1 MKKIGKNLSRA
12 LCIIIYFIILFFAYT
27 RMNLDRLAQDIQ
39 VFSGA
44 FLVLGILALEK
55 AYKKD
60 SGEVAIT
67 GIELLVLSIHSLS
80 IMHMITLLKYDFKS
94 YMLISSGIVVIY
106 YVLKV
111 IIIYTKDKKE
121 YLKGLSDI
129 SKIVKEDEPIKK
141 EAKKR
146 NKNEK
151 EKEETEELESAKE
164 NQSKEINN
172 TEIKQNKDS
181 KTKTNSKRK
190 LAKKVNESKNKEKP
204 KPKTKTKVKSNK
216 KVIEDK
222 TEKQSKETKTEAK
235 KKKIENVEEKTKN
248 EKRKKSSSVKT
259 KKVEKEVK
267 END

>member
-151 EKEETEELESAKE
+151 EKEETDELESTKE
-164 NQSKEINN
+164 NQSKETNN

-190 LAKKVNESKNKEKP
+190 QAKKVNESKNKEKP
-204 KPKTKTKVKSNK
+204 KTKAKSNK

-222 TEKQSKETKTEAK
+222 TEKQSKETKTEVK

-248 EKRKKSSSVKT
+248 EKRKKSSNVKT

>member
-1 MKKIGKNLSRA
+1 MKKIEKNLSKA

-67 GIELLVLSIHSLS
+67 GIELLALSIHSLS

-151 EKEETEELESAKE
+151 EKEETDELESTKE
-164 NQSKEINN
+164 NQSKETNN

-190 LAKKVNESKNKEKP
+190 QAKKVNESKNKEKP
-204 KPKTKTKVKSNK
+204 KTKAKSNK

-222 TEKQSKETKTEAK
+222 TEKQSKQTKTEAK
-235 KKKIENVEEKTKN
+235 QKKIENVEEKTKN

>member
-1 MKKIGKNLSRA
+1 MKKIEKNLSRA

-44 FLVLGILALEK
+44 FLLLGILALEK

-67 GIELLVLSIHSLS
+67 GIELLALSIHSLS

-111 IIIYTKDKKE
+111 IIIYTKEKKE

-164 NQSKEINN
+164 NQ
-172 TEIKQNKDS
+172 
-181 KTKTNSKRK
+181 
-190 LAKKVNESKNKEKP
+190 NKEKP
-204 KPKTKTKVKSNK
+204 KTKAKSNK

-222 TEKQSKETKTEAK
+222 TEKQSKETKTKAK

>member
-1 MKKIGKNLSRA
+1 MKKIEKNLSRA

-67 GIELLVLSIHSLS
+67 GIELLALSIHSLS

-151 EKEETEELESAKE
+151 EKEETDELESTKE
-164 NQSKEINN
+164 NQSKETNN

-190 LAKKVNESKNKEKP
+190 QVKKVNESKNKEKP
-204 KPKTKTKVKSNK
+204 KTKAKSNK

-222 TEKQSKETKTEAK
+222 IEKQSKETKTEAK

>member
-1 MKKIGKNLSRA
+1 MKKIEKNLSRA

-67 GIELLVLSIHSLS
+67 GIELLALSIHSLS

-164 NQSKEINN
+164 NQNKETNN

-190 LAKKVNESKNKEKP
+190 QAKKVNESKNKEKP
-204 KPKTKTKVKSNK
+204 KTKARSNK

-222 TEKQSKETKTEAK
+222 KEKQSKETKTEAK
-235 KKKIENVEEKTKN
+235 KRKIENVEEKTKN
-248 EKRKKSSSVKT
+248 EKRKKSSNVKT

>member
-151 EKEETEELESAKE
+151 EKEETDELESTKE
-164 NQSKEINN
+164 NQSKGTNN

-190 LAKKVNESKNKEKP
+190 QAKKVNESKNKEKP
-204 KPKTKTKVKSNK
+204 KTKAKSNK

>member
-44 FLVLGILALEK
+44 FLILGILALEK

-151 EKEETEELESAKE
+151 EKEETDELESTKE

-190 LAKKVNESKNKEKP
+190 QAKKVNESKNKEKP
-204 KPKTKTKVKSNK
+204 KTKAKSNK

>member
-1 MKKIGKNLSRA
+1 MKKIEKNLSRA

-151 EKEETEELESAKE
+151 EKEETDELESTKE
-164 NQSKEINN
+164 NQSEETNN

-190 LAKKVNESKNKEKP
+190 QAKKVNESKNKEKP
-204 KPKTKTKVKSNK
+204 KTKAKSNK

-248 EKRKKSSSVKT
+248 KKRKKSSSVKT

>member
-190 LAKKVNESKNKEKP
+190 QAKKVNESKNKEKP
-204 KPKTKTKVKSNK
+204 KTKAKSNK

>member
-1 MKKIGKNLSRA
+1 MKKIEKNLSRA

-60 SGEVAIT
+60 SGEVAII
-67 GIELLVLSIHSLS
+67 GIELLALSIHSLS

-151 EKEETEELESAKE
+151 EKEETDELESTKE
-164 NQSKEINN
+164 NQSKETNN

-190 LAKKVNESKNKEKP
+190 QAKKVNESKNKEKP
-204 KPKTKTKVKSNK
+204 KTKAKSNK

>member
-1 MKKIGKNLSRA
+1 MKKIEKNLSKA

-67 GIELLVLSIHSLS
+67 GIELLALSIHSLS

-151 EKEETEELESAKE
+151 EKEETDELESTKE
-164 NQSKEINN
+164 NQSKETNN
-172 TEIKQNKDS
+172 IEIKQNKDS

-190 LAKKVNESKNKEKP
+190 QAKKVNESKNKEKP
-204 KPKTKTKVKSNK
+204 KTKAKSNK

>member
-67 GIELLVLSIHSLS
+67 GIELIALSIHSLS

-164 NQSKEINN
+164 NQNKETNN

-190 LAKKVNESKNKEKP
+190 QAKKVNESKNKEKP
-204 KPKTKTKVKSNK
+204 KTKAKSNK

-222 TEKQSKETKTEAK
+222 TEKQSKETKTEVK

-248 EKRKKSSSVKT
+248 EKRKKSSNVKT

>member
-67 GIELLVLSIHSLS
+67 GIELLALSIHSLS

-151 EKEETEELESAKE
+151 EKEETDELESTKE
-164 NQSKEINN
+164 NQGKETNN

-190 LAKKVNESKNKEKP
+190 QAKKVNESKNKEKP
-204 KPKTKTKVKSNK
+204 KTKAKSNK

-222 TEKQSKETKTEAK
+222 TEKQSKETKTETK

>member
-1 MKKIGKNLSRA
+1 MKKIGKNLSKA

-67 GIELLVLSIHSLS
+67 GIELLALSIHSLS

-151 EKEETEELESAKE
+151 EKEETDELESTKE
-164 NQSKEINN
+164 NQSKETNN
-172 TEIKQNKDS
+172 IEIKQNKDS

-190 LAKKVNESKNKEKP
+190 QAKKVNESKNKEKP
-204 KPKTKTKVKSNK
+204 KTKAKSNK

>member
-1 MKKIGKNLSRA
+1 MKKIEKNLSRA

-67 GIELLVLSIHSLS
+67 GIELLALSIHSLS

-151 EKEETEELESAKE
+151 EKEETDELGSTKE
-164 NQSKEINN
+164 NQSKETNN

-190 LAKKVNESKNKEKP
+190 QVKKVNESKNKEKP
-204 KPKTKTKVKSNK
+204 KTKAKSNK

>member
-1 MKKIGKNLSRA
+1 MKKIEKNLSRA

-164 NQSKEINN
+164 NQSKETNN

-190 LAKKVNESKNKEKP
+190 QAKKVNESKNKEKP
-204 KPKTKTKVKSNK
+204 KTKAKSNK

-248 EKRKKSSSVKT
+248 EKRKKSSNVKT

>member
-1 MKKIGKNLSRA
+1 MKKIEKNLSRA

-164 NQSKEINN
+164 NQSKETNN

-190 LAKKVNESKNKEKP
+190 QAKKVNESKNKEKP
-204 KPKTKTKVKSNK
+204 KTKAKSNK

-222 TEKQSKETKTEAK
+222 TEKQSKEKKTEVK

-248 EKRKKSSSVKT
+248 EKRKKSSNVKT

>member
-1 MKKIGKNLSRA
+1 MKKIEKNLSKA

-27 RMNLDRLAQDIQ
+27 RINLDRLAQDIQ

-67 GIELLVLSIHSLS
+67 GIELLALSIHSLS

-151 EKEETEELESAKE
+151 EKEETDELESTKE
-164 NQSKEINN
+164 NQSKGTNN

-190 LAKKVNESKNKEKP
+190 QAKKVNESKNKEKP
-204 KPKTKTKVKSNK
+204 KTKAKSNK

-222 TEKQSKETKTEAK
+222 TEKQSKETKTETK

-248 EKRKKSSSVKT
+248 KKRKKSSSVKT

>member
-164 NQSKEINN
+164 NQNKETNN

-190 LAKKVNESKNKEKP
+190 QTKKVNESKNKEKP
-204 KPKTKTKVKSNK
+204 KTKAKSNK

-248 EKRKKSSSVKT
+248 EKRKKSSNVKT

>member
-67 GIELLVLSIHSLS
+67 GIELLALSIHSLS

-151 EKEETEELESAKE
+151 EKEETDELESTKE
-164 NQSKEINN
+164 NQSKETNN

-190 LAKKVNESKNKEKP
+190 QVKKVNESKNKEKP
-204 KPKTKTKVKSNK
+204 KTKAKSNK

>member
-1 MKKIGKNLSRA
+1 MKKIEKNLSKA

-27 RMNLDRLAQDIQ
+27 RINLDRLAQDIQ

-67 GIELLVLSIHSLS
+67 GIELLALSIHSLS

-151 EKEETEELESAKE
+151 EKEETDELESTKE
-164 NQSKEINN
+164 NQSKETNN

-190 LAKKVNESKNKEKP
+190 QAKKVNESKNKEKP
-204 KPKTKTKVKSNK
+204 KTKAKSNK

-222 TEKQSKETKTEAK
+222 TEKQSKGTKTEAK

>member
-1 MKKIGKNLSRA
+1 MKKIEKNLSKA

-67 GIELLVLSIHSLS
+67 GIELLALSIHSLS

-151 EKEETEELESAKE
+151 EKEETDELESTKE
-164 NQSKEINN
+164 NQSKETNN

-181 KTKTNSKRK
+181 KTNSKRK
-190 LAKKVNESKNKEKP
+190 QAKKVNESKNKEKP
-204 KPKTKTKVKSNK
+204 KTKAKTKAKSNK

>member
-1 MKKIGKNLSRA
+1 MKKIERNLSRA

-44 FLVLGILALEK
+44 FLLLGILALEK

-67 GIELLVLSIHSLS
+67 GIELLALSIHSLS

-111 IIIYTKDKKE
+111 IIIYTKEKKE

-151 EKEETEELESAKE
+151 EKEETEKLESAKE
-164 NQSKEINN
+164 NQ
-172 TEIKQNKDS
+172 
-181 KTKTNSKRK
+181 
-190 LAKKVNESKNKEKP
+190 NKEKP
-204 KPKTKTKVKSNK
+204 KTKAKSNK

>member
-44 FLVLGILALEK
+44 FLILGILALEK

-67 GIELLVLSIHSLS
+67 GIELLALSIHSLS

-151 EKEETEELESAKE
+151 EKEETDELESTKE
-164 NQSKEINN
+164 NQSKETNN

-190 LAKKVNESKNKEKP
+190 QAKKVNESKNKEKP
-204 KPKTKTKVKSNK
+204 KTKAKSNK

-222 TEKQSKETKTEAK
+222 TEKQSKETKTETK

>member
-1 MKKIGKNLSRA
+1 MKKIEKNLSRA
-12 LCIIIYFIILFFAYT
+12 LCIIIYFMILFFAYT

-67 GIELLVLSIHSLS
+67 GIELLALSMHSLS

-106 YVLKV
+106 YALKV

-151 EKEETEELESAKE
+151 EKEETDELESAKE
-164 NQSKEINN
+164 NQNKETNN

-190 LAKKVNESKNKEKP
+190 QTKKVNESKNKEKP
-204 KPKTKTKVKSNK
+204 KTKAKSNK

-222 TEKQSKETKTEAK
+222 TEKQSKEKKTEVK

-248 EKRKKSSSVKT
+248 EKRKKSSNVKT

>member
-67 GIELLVLSIHSLS
+67 GIELIALSIHSLS

-129 SKIVKEDEPIKK
+129 SKIVKEDEPIKQ

-146 NKNEK
+146 NKHEK

-164 NQSKEINN
+164 NQNKETNN

-190 LAKKVNESKNKEKP
+190 QAKKVNESKNKEKP
-204 KPKTKTKVKSNK
+204 KTKAKSNK

-222 TEKQSKETKTEAK
+222 TEKQSKETKTEVK

-248 EKRKKSSSVKT
+248 EKRKKSSNVKT

>member
-1 MKKIGKNLSRA
+1 MKKIEKNLSKA

-67 GIELLVLSIHSLS
+67 GIELLALSIHSLS

-164 NQSKEINN
+164 NQNKETNN

-190 LAKKVNESKNKEKP
+190 QAKKVNESKNKEKP
-204 KPKTKTKVKSNK
+204 KTKAKSNK

>member
-1 MKKIGKNLSRA
+1 MKKIEKNLSRA

-151 EKEETEELESAKE
+151 EKEETDELESTKE
-164 NQSKEINN
+164 NQSKETNN

-190 LAKKVNESKNKEKP
+190 QAKKVNESKNKEKP
-204 KPKTKTKVKSNK
+204 KTKAKSNK

-222 TEKQSKETKTEAK
+222 TEKQSKEKKTEVK

-248 EKRKKSSSVKT
+248 EKRKKSSNVKT

>member
-67 GIELLVLSIHSLS
+67 GIELLALSIHSLS

-151 EKEETEELESAKE
+151 EKEETDELESTKE
-164 NQSKEINN
+164 NQSKVTNN

-190 LAKKVNESKNKEKP
+190 QAKKVNESKNKEKP
-204 KPKTKTKVKSNK
+204 KTKAKSNK

>member
-1 MKKIGKNLSRA
+1 MMKKIEKNLSKA

-67 GIELLVLSIHSLS
+67 GIELLALSIHSLS

-151 EKEETEELESAKE
+151 KKEETDELESTKE
-164 NQSKEINN
+164 NQSKETNN

-190 LAKKVNESKNKEKP
+190 QAKKVNESKNKEKP
-204 KPKTKTKVKSNK
+204 KTKAKSNK

>member
-27 RMNLDRLAQDIQ
+27 RMNLDRLAEDIQ

-67 GIELLVLSIHSLS
+67 GIELLVLSMHSLS
-80 IMHMITLLKYDFKS
+80 IMHMITLLRYDFKS
-94 YMLISSGIVVIY
+94 YLLISSGTVVIY

-151 EKEETEELESAKE
+151 EKEEIDELESVKE
-164 NQSKEINN
+164 NQSKETNN

-181 KTKTNSKRK
+181 KTNSKRK
-190 LAKKVNESKNKEKP
+190 QTKKVDESKNKEQ
-204 KPKTKTKVKSNK
+204 PKTKAKSNK
-216 KVIEDK
+216 KVVEYK
-222 TEKQSKETKTEAK
+222 TEKQPKETKTEAK
-235 KKKIENVEEKTKN
+235 KKKIENTEEKTKN
-248 EKRKKSSSVKT
+248 EKRKKSSSVET

>member
-1 MKKIGKNLSRA
+1 MKKIEKNLSRA

-67 GIELLVLSIHSLS
+67 GIELLALSIHSLS

-151 EKEETEELESAKE
+151 EKEETDELESTKE
-164 NQSKEINN
+164 NQSKGTNN

-190 LAKKVNESKNKEKP
+190 QAKKVNESKNKEKP
-204 KPKTKTKVKSNK
+204 KTKAKSNK

>member
-1 MKKIGKNLSRA
+1 MKKIEKNLSRE

-60 SGEVAIT
+60 SGEVAII
-67 GIELLVLSIHSLS
+67 GIELLALSIHSLS

-151 EKEETEELESAKE
+151 EKEETDELESTKE
-164 NQSKEINN
+164 NQSKETNN

-190 LAKKVNESKNKEKP
+190 QAKKVNESKNKEKP
-204 KPKTKTKVKSNK
+204 KTKAKSNK

>member
-67 GIELLVLSIHSLS
+67 GIELLALSIHSLS

-151 EKEETEELESAKE
+151 EKEETDELESTKE
-164 NQSKEINN
+164 NQSKGTNN

-190 LAKKVNESKNKEKP
+190 QAKKVNESKNKEKP
-204 KPKTKTKVKSNK
+204 KTKAKSNK

-222 TEKQSKETKTEAK
+222 TEKQSKETKTETK

>member
-1 MKKIGKNLSRA
+1 MKKIEKNLSRA

-67 GIELLVLSIHSLS
+67 GIELLALSIHSLS

-106 YVLKV
+106 YVLKG

-151 EKEETEELESAKE
+151 EKEETDELESTKE
-164 NQSKEINN
+164 NQSKETNN
-172 TEIKQNKDS
+172 TEIKQNKNS

-190 LAKKVNESKNKEKP
+190 QAQKVNEPKNKEKP
-204 KPKTKTKVKSNK
+204 KTKAKSNK

-222 TEKQSKETKTEAK
+222 TEKRSKETKTEAK
-235 KKKIENVEEKTKN
+235 KKKTENAEEKTKN
-248 EKRKKSSSVKT
+248 EKRKKSSNVKT

>member
-67 GIELLVLSIHSLS
+67 GIELLALSIHSLS

-121 YLKGLSDI
+121 YLKGLSYI

-164 NQSKEINN
+164 NQNKETNN

-190 LAKKVNESKNKEKP
+190 QAKKVNESKNKEKP
-204 KPKTKTKVKSNK
+204 KTKAKSNK

>member
-1 MKKIGKNLSRA
+1 MKKIEKNLSRA

-44 FLVLGILALEK
+44 FLLLGILALEK

-67 GIELLVLSIHSLS
+67 GIELLALSIHSLS

-111 IIIYTKDKKE
+111 IIIYTKEKKE

-164 NQSKEINN
+164 NQ
-172 TEIKQNKDS
+172 
-181 KTKTNSKRK
+181 
-190 LAKKVNESKNKEKP
+190 NKEKP
-204 KPKTKTKVKSNK
+204 KTKAKSNK

-222 TEKQSKETKTEAK
+222 TEKQSKETKTEVK
-235 KKKIENVEEKTKN
+235 KKKIENAEEKTKN
-248 EKRKKSSSVKT
+248 EKRKKSSNVKT
-259 KKVEKEVK
+259 KKVEKGVK

>member
-1 MKKIGKNLSRA
+1 MKKIEKNLSKA

-67 GIELLVLSIHSLS
+67 GIELLALSIHSLS

-151 EKEETEELESAKE
+151 EKEETDELESTKE
-164 NQSKEINN
+164 NQSKETNN
-172 TEIKQNKDS
+172 TEIKQNKDN

-190 LAKKVNESKNKEKP
+190 QAKKVNESKNKEKP
-204 KPKTKTKVKSNK
+204 KTKAKSNK

-248 EKRKKSSSVKT
+248 KKRKKSSSVKT

>member
-67 GIELLVLSIHSLS
+67 GIELLALSIHSLS

-151 EKEETEELESAKE
+151 EKEETDELESTKE
-164 NQSKEINN
+164 NQSKETNN

-190 LAKKVNESKNKEKP
+190 QVKKVNESKNKEKP
-204 KPKTKTKVKSNK
+204 KTKAKSNK

-222 TEKQSKETKTEAK
+222 TEKQSKETKTETK